1 MDRTYQICK
10 RCVMDTTD
18 VDIYF
23 DSEGYCNHCTSAY
36 KRLEESI
43 FIKESFK
50 EKYLSNT
57 ISKIKKSNKNQY
69 DCIIGLSGGVDS
81 SYLAY
86 LVVNKYHLR
95 PLAVHID
102 NGWNSEL
109 AVSNIENIVNKLNID
124 LHTHVIN
131 WTEFK
136 ELQRAFLKAS
146 VVDLEMLSDHAI
158 SLVIYKLARKH
169 KIRYFLSGSNIV
181 TESLMPDKWYYK
193 HKLDSLN
200 IKDIIK
206 KYGDNIK
213 LSTYPLF
220 NYVQYIFKNK
230 YVKHYALL
238 NLVEYDK
245 EKAKSIISKE
255 LGWKDYG
262 GKHLESDIT
271 KFYQNHILPQKYNI
285 DKRRAHLSMLI
296 CAGQLSRESALNQL
310 ATPLYDQVEL
320 ANDTEYFIKKLELS
334 PREYGLIMK
343 SPRREHQEFKS
354 YHTKYLK
361 HVKVFQFLKNLFLG
375 SSKNI

>member
-1 MDRTYQICK
+1 MDRVYQICK

-18 VDIYF
+18 IEIYF
-23 DSEGYCNHCTSAY
+23 DSFGYCNHCTSAY
-36 KRLEESI
+36 KRLEENI
-43 FIKESFK
+43 FISDSTKRQ
-50 EKYLSNT
+50 YLSDA
-57 ISKIKKSNKNQY
+57 ISRIKKSTRKKY

-86 LVVNKYHLR
+86 LVVHKYNLR

-131 WTEFK
+131 WLEFK
-136 ELQRAFLKAS
+136 ELQRSFLKAS

-181 TESLMPDKWYYK
+181 TESLMPDTWYYK
-193 HKLDSLN
+193 YKLDSLN
-200 IKDIIK
+200 IKDIFQK
-206 KYGDNIK
+206 HGDKIK
-213 LSTYPLF
+213 LTTYPLL
-220 NYVQYIFKNK
+220 NYIQYIFKNK

-245 EKAKSIISKE
+245 EEAKTIISKK
-255 LGWKDYG
+255 LGWRDYG

-271 KFYQNHILPQKYNI
+271 KYYQNHILPEKYNI

-296 CAGQLSRESALNQL
+296 CADQLSRESAIEQL
-310 ATPLYDQVEL
+310 ATPQYDPVEL
-320 ANDTEYFIKKLELS
+320 ANDTEYFIKKLDLS
-334 PREYGLIMK
+334 EVEYDDILK
-343 SPRREHQEFKS
+343 LPRREHQEYKS
-354 YHTKYLK
+354 YQVRYMNHIKRLRF
-361 HVKVFQFLKNLFLG
+361 V
-375 SSKNI
+375 KNIFLRKL